1 MKLFSKPNTIG
12 FWDDQCGFKE
22 TREPEG
28 LGSDDDAAAE
38 TEAPAES
45 GSGSGLDDDAAA
57 ETEAPAESTAA
68 AAATTSSNS
77 YGALGPRIT

>member
-1 MKLFSKPNTIG
+1 LPLKLFSKPNTIG

-45 GSGSGLDDDAAA
+45 
-57 ETEAPAESTAA
+57 TAA